1 MPTADSSHA
10 RSRHGLLSLTTLCGL
25 AAIALATPAHADI
38 VWSSG
43 PGHNNHTYRL
53 VSVAGGITWDAA
65 ELAA

>member
-25 AAIALATPAHADI
+25 AAFAVATPAYADI
-38 VWSSG
+38 VRSSG
-43 PGHNNHTYRL
+43 PGHNGHSYRV